1 MKSWTS
7 RPVPPLP
14 GTAAAPRVFDTSTGG
29 PEELTA
35 RDGRAG
41 LYVCG
46 ITPYDATHMGHAAT
60 YVTFDLLQRVW
71 RDAGFAVDYV
81 QNVTDVDDPLLERA
95 NATGVDW
102 RELAES
108 QTELFRTDMAALNV
122 LPPDHYV
129 GATEAVEWIVPAVE
143 RLVERGLAYRVPA
156 GTGQDGEPAPAGDVY
171 FDVDAAG
178 RLRAEDPDAWVVGG
192 TCRLEGDRDGMLPLF
207 ADHGGDPDRTGKR
220 DPLDPLLWRV
230 ERPGEPSWDGASLGA
245 GRPGWH
251 IECSVI
257 ALRHLPQPFTV
268 QGGGS
273 DLAFPHHDMG
283 AGHSYA
289 LSGTPM
295 AEHYVHTAMVGLD
308 GEKMSKSKGNLVLV
322 STLRR
327 AGVDPAAI
335 RLAILSNHYRTDW
348 FWTEDLL
355 EQSQRRLATWR
366 EAAAKPETAGA
377 DAMLEAVR
385 AALAED
391 LNAPAA
397 LIAVDAWAARN
408 LGGAAARGTAAS
420 AQDTELARSTVEAL
434 LGVVL

>member
-1 MKSWTS
+1 MKRWSS
-7 RPVPPLP
+7 RPVPQLP
-14 GTAAAPRVFDTSTGG
+14 GTSPAPLVHDTSTG
-29 PEELTA
+29 ELE
-35 RDGRAG
+35 RLEPREGRAG

-60 YVTFDLLQRVW
+60 YVNFDLLNRVW
-71 RDAGFAVDYV
+71 RDAGFPVDYV

-95 NATGVDW
+95 NDTGVDW
-102 RELAES
+102 RELAEE

-122 LPPDHYV
+122 LAPDHYV

-143 RLVERGLAYRVPA
+143 RLVERGLAYRVPE
-156 GTGQDGEPAPAGDVY
+156 GTGQAGHPEPAGDVY

-178 RLRAEDPDAWVVGG
+178 RLGADDPDAWVIGS
-192 TCRLEGDRDGMLPLF
+192 TCRLDRERMLPLF
-207 ADHGGDPDRTGKR
+207 TGHGGDPDRTGKR

-230 ERPGEPSWDGASLGA
+230 ERPGEPAWDGGSLGA

-257 ALRHLPQPFTV
+257 ALRHLPRPFTV

-289 LSGTPM
+289 LSGEPM
-295 AEHYVHTAMVGLD
+295 AEHFVHTAMVGLD

-322 STLRR
+322 SALREQ
-327 AGVDPAAI
+327 GVDPAAI
-335 RLAILSNHYRTDW
+335 RVAILSHHYRTDW

-355 EQSQRRLATWR
+355 EQSRRRLATWR

-385 AALAED
+385 AALGED

-408 LGGAAARGTAAS
+408 LGGAAARGRAAS
-420 AQDTELARSTVEAL
+420 SEDTRLARDTVEAL
-434 LGVVL
+434 LGIVL

>member
-14 GTAAAPRVFDTSTGG
+14 GAAAAPRVFDTSTGE
-29 PEELTA
+29 PEELAA

-171 FDVDAAG
+171 FDVGAAG
-178 RLRAEDPDAWVVGG
+178 RLRTEDPDAWVVGG

-207 ADHGGDPDRTGKR
+207 TDHGGDPDRTGKR
-220 DPLDPLLWRV
+220 NPLDPLLWRV
-230 ERPGEPSWDGASLGA
+230 ERPGEPAWDGASLGA

-295 AEHYVHTAMVGLD
+295 AEHFVHTAMVGLD

-408 LGGAAARGTAAS
+408 LGGAATRGTAAS

-434 LGVVL
+434 LGIVL